1 MKRSR
6 FSYQQIAFLL
16 RQRGEGTGGEEV
28 CRKAG
33 ITMRPYDRWR
43 EKYGGLMPSE
53 LKGLN
58 QLEQENQRRRRL
70 VADPS
75 LDKETGQEVVRKKL

>member
-6 FSYQQIAFLL
+6 LSYQQIAFLL

-33 ITMRPYDRWR
+33 ITMRPYDVN
-43 EKYGGLMPSE
+43 S
-53 LKGLN
+53 N
-58 QLEQENQRRRRL
+58 
-70 VADPS
+70 
-75 LDKETGQEVVRKKL
+75 RKLHISAN